1 MCYRLSIACEIDQ
14 RLKETMYEKVT
25 LVQPEFAD
33 NEVAAIF
40 DDIRKTKGAKFLT
53 PTWGFFALD
62 IELLKGWWTLT
73 KRLQMTPGS
82 LPKPLLNAISLVC
95 AAEVD
100 CPRCINNH
108 QTHLIEHFNM
118 SVDDVMECLD
128 FENSATLDP
137 MWKDVLRFARKVA
150 FNEGTVDKDF
160 QALRDHGI
168 DDVGIAEIV
177 SMAMLESGM
186 ARHAVGVAPFEK
198 GDDWPKDNLPSAFY
212 GENVNR

>member
-1 MCYRLSIACEIDQ
+1 MD
-14 RLKETMYEKVT
+14 KVK
-25 LVQPEFAD
+25 LVQPDVAD
-33 NEVAAIF
+33 DEVAAIF
-40 DDIRKTKGAKFLT
+40 DDIRKTKGANFLT

-95 AAEVD
+95 ATEVD

-108 QTHLIEHFNM
+108 QTHLIEHFGM
-118 SVDDVMECLD
+118 TVDDVMECLD
-128 FENSATLDP
+128 FENSTVLDP

-150 FNEGTVDKDF
+150 FNEGTADKDF
-160 QALRDHGI
+160 QALRERGI

-186 ARHAVGVAPFEK
+186 ARHAVGVAPFEN

-212 GENVNR
+212 SENVNR